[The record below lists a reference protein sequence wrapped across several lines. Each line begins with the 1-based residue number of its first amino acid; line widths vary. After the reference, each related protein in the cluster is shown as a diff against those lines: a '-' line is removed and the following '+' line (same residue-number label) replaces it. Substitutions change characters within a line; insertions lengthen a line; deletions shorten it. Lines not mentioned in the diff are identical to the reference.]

1 MQLKDYYKILNVP
14 PNADAVQIRKA
25 FRSLALQY
33 HPDKTQG
40 DKHKEALF
48 REVQEAYNV
57 LSDPGSREE
66 YNYKRWYTRSMG
78 KSFVQE
84 PSTPGMILRETTK
97 LADYISSGNNLHIDY
112 DLLSNQIRSIL
123 TSHHIAILNQ
133 FNEYETN
140 SRIIRLLIKC
150 MSPLPL
156 KYIEPI
162 TVLLAQVAGSDN
174 ELLREIDKYHKRRVS
189 ETYWEKR
196 TAWIVVAIS
205 LFICWLMYLYA
216 SNN

>member
-14 PNADAVQIRKA
+14 PNADVAQIRKA
-25 FRSLALQY
+25 FRALALQY

-40 DKHKEALF
+40 DKFKEALF
-48 REVQEAYNV
+48 RDVQEAYMV
-57 LSDPGSREE
+57 LSDPKSREE

-97 LADYISSGNNLHIDY
+97 LADYMAAGNNMHVDY
-112 DLLSNQIRSIL
+112 DLLSSHIRSIL
-123 TSHHIAILNQ
+123 STQHIAILNQ

-140 SRIIRLLIKC
+140 SRIIRLMLRT
-150 MSPLPL
+150 MAPLPL

-162 TVLLAQVAGSDN
+162 TLLLVQVAGTDN
-174 ELLREIDKYHKRRVS
+174 ELIREINKYHKRRIS
-189 ETYWEKR
+189 ETWWEKR

-205 LFICWLMYLYA
+205 LLICWLMYLYA
-216 SNN
+216 SK